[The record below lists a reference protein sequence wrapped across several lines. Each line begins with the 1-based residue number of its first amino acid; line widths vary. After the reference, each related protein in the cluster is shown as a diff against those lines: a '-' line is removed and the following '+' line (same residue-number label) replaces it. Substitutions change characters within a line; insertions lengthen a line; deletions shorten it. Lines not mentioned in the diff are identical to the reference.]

1 MDKSCWVQ
9 GIKVS
14 VFYVNYPKKKKNEFI
29 EGYFNN
35 QMNTMVCF
43 ADTC

>member
-14 VFYVNYPKKKKNEFI
+14 VFYVNYPKKKNEFI